1 MHSIDPRTPVLVGLG
16 TVQQQER
23 DPAMA
28 QEPVQLMIAAVRAA
42 AADCGSPGLAAAAE
56 RICVP
61 QGMWRYGDAARM
73 VARAIGARAATTVCA
88 KVGIL
93 QQSLIG
99 DVCRRITAGEI
110 DSGIVVGG
118 EARFRA
124 LQAQIAGVD
133 ASETV
138 NQDTPDEV
146 LEPAA
151 ELLLPVETESGLG
164 MMPVG
169 YYAVV
174 ESAFRAA
181 QGLTPDAHRDR
192 IAALYSRFSE
202 IAAGNPHAWKRE
214 HLPAQQIRDASARNP
229 MLAFPYTKLHNSSW
243 NVDQAAAL
251 LFCSAQR
258 ASALGIARER
268 WIFPRASSESN
279 HMLALSA
286 RPQLHRLPG
295 ARIAGQRAL
304 EVSGLDVHELDLV
317 ELYSCFPIAL
327 ELYAA
332 ELGIS
337 REQDWTVTGGMP
349 FAGGPLNNYV
359 LQATAR
365 MAELLREGRGTN
377 GLVSSVSGYL
387 TKQGFGVWSRDPG
400 PAGFASVDVSDEV
413 AGVTVP
419 KRVVAP
425 PDGVARIGGYTVVYR
440 EGQRACGVA
449 VLDLPDNT
457 RTLATTRV
465 PAQMQR
471 LESEECCGRTVQVSN
486 REFVLA

>member
-42 AADCGSPGLAAAAE
+42 AADCGSPGLAATAE

-73 VARAIGARAATTVCA
+73 VARAVGARAATTVCA

-99 DVCRRITAGEI
+99 DVCRRIAAGEI

-133 ASETV
+133 AAETV

-169 YYAVV
+169 LLRGRGKRVSCRSGPRRGRCA
-174 ESAFRAA
+174 SRSHCRAL
-181 QGLTPDAHRDR
+181 QPFQRDR
-192 IAALYSRFSE
+192 RRTIRMRGSANTSRRHSRF
-202 IAAGNPHAWKRE
+202 ATP
-214 HLPAQQIRDASARNP
+214 SARNP

-251 LFCSAQR
+251 LFCSAAASR
-258 ASALGIARER
+258 VLSALHAER

-279 HMLALSA
+279 HMLALSERVRSCIA
-286 RPQLHRLPG
+286 CPG

-304 EVSGLDVHELDLV
+304 EALRARCARAGLWSSFIPASRSRWNSTLPN
-317 ELYSCFPIAL
+317 SAFR
-327 ELYAA
+327 
-332 ELGIS
+332 
-337 REQDWTVTGGMP
+337 REQRLDRDRRHAVCGWAVEQLRAAGDCAHGG
-349 FAGGPLNNYV
+349 A
-359 LQATAR
+359 AA
-365 MAELLREGRGTN
+365 
-377 GLVSSVSGYL
+377 
-387 TKQGFGVWSRDPG
+387 
-400 PAGFASVDVSDEV
+400 
-413 AGVTVP
+413 
-419 KRVVAP
+419 
-425 PDGVARIGGYTVVYR
+425 
-440 EGQRACGVA
+440 
-449 VLDLPDNT
+449 
-457 RTLATTRV
+457 
-465 PAQMQR
+465 
-471 LESEECCGRTVQVSN
+471 
-486 REFVLA
+486 